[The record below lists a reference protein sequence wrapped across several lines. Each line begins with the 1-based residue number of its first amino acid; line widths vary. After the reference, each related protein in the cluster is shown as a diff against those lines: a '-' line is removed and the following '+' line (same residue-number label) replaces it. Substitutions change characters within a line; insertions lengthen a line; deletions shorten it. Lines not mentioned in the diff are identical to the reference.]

1 MTPDDMYGL
10 EALFCM
16 TIPDP
21 EGSGELV
28 PMFSWEFLAALS
40 VFVAM
45 SPWFSWRVSP
55 GTQQRLLV
63 MGDPRLADQWYETKL
78 RFYRSYTRAQVAKAL
93 KSLLVRFYNDCPVA
107 WTEVLAL
114 RGGAQPA
121 AATNAD
127 ANAGAP
133 PGAPP
138 RPEPLDE
145 PPPV

>member
-1 MTPDDMYGL
+1 
-10 EALFCM
+10 
-16 TIPDP
+16 
-21 EGSGELV
+21 
-28 PMFSWEFLAALS
+28 
-40 VFVAM
+40 
-45 SPWFSWRVSP
+45 
-55 GTQQRLLV
+55 
-63 MGDPRLADQWYETKL
+63 MGAPRLADQWYETKL

-127 ANAGAP
+127 ANAGAL